1 MPKRF
6 TIRTLIFATFLVA
19 LFFALPF
26 RKARMQMEGREWVAA
41 QRGHISFQYAVNRP
55 TGRYPIPFVPD
66 FLVDWFGVDM
76 FNPVRGVC
84 LDCDTIK
91 DFGPVSKLSG
101 LESIGIN
108 IAGNGAFD
116 LFLAGYPFSMQCGSR
131 PLLVDLNSGEQFPLH
146 RGTNM
151 VGRDPDI
158 DLRVNLDYREVS
170 RKHLVIEILD
180 DRTAAFT
187 DLSSHGT
194 RVPASRVI
202 GARPVYHAQ

>member
-1 MPKRF
+1 MRLPTMPKRF

-55 TGRYPIPFVPD
+55 TGRYSIPFVPD

-108 IAGNGAFD
+108 IDMAD
-116 LFLAGYPFSMQCGSR
+116 DIDFS
-131 PLLVDLNSGEQFPLH
+131 PLKTLPRLKEIHFTQLSGLTQEQFTELCKFL
-146 RGTNM
+146 
-151 VGRDPDI
+151 PD
-158 DLRVNLDYREVS
+158 V
-170 RKHLVIEILD
+170 K
-180 DRTAAFT
+180 
-187 DLSSHGT
+187 
-194 RVPASRVI
+194 
-202 GARPVYHAQ
+202 VYSETHSNG